1 VRSPRCAQRA
11 EAAVCTVI
19 LGRDVTGPGEI
30 LIAANRDEDPARPSD
45 PPGVL
50 LESPRLVGGRDRVS
64 GGTWLAVQAPHSGLA
79 AGEAGANEPAR
90 ITMLLNRRPL
100 PGAPVPA
107 RSRGLL
113 VIDVAR
119 AADPRAAARAE
130 AATGRYGPC
139 TLLHASPRA
148 CWWLAI
154 PGDGPVRGGD
164 IAPGWHAIT
173 HAEMDDIDEPRTA
186 WLVQKLARLEERN
199 VESALGRLATLLAH
213 HGDATSPPVCLHEGR
228 MQTVSAALI
237 ALTHERAI
245 YRHAEGRPCTQP
257 FVDVSSLLRAGRSND
272 EAP

>member
-1 VRSPRCAQRA
+1 M
-11 EAAVCTVI
+11 CTVL

-30 LIAANRDEDPARPSD
+30 LIAANRDENRARPSD
-45 PPGVL
+45 PPLVL
-50 LESPRLVGGRDRVS
+50 LDSPRLVGGRDRVA
-64 GGTWLAVQAPHSGLA
+64 GGTWLAVRAEGRAH
-79 AGEAGANEPAR
+79 
-90 ITMLLNRRPL
+90 ITLLLNRRPL
-100 PGAPVPA
+100 PGAPVPE

-119 AADPRAAARAE
+119 AADPRAAAQAE
-130 AATGRYGPC
+130 AESGRYGPC
-139 TLLHASPRA
+139 TLLHASTRA

-173 HAEMDDIDEPRTA
+173 HAELDDADEPRTA
-186 WLVQKLARLEERN
+186 WLMRKLADIEERA
-199 VESALGRLATLLAH
+199 VEPALGRLAALLAH

-228 MQTVSAALI
+228 MPTVSAALL
-237 ALTHERAI
+237 ALTRGRPI

-257 FVDVSSLLRAGRSND
+257 FVDVSSLLGAARTND

>member
-1 VRSPRCAQRA
+1 M
-11 EAAVCTVI
+11 CTVLI
-19 LGRDVTGPGEI
+19 GRDVTGPGEI
-30 LIAANRDEDPARPSD
+30 LIAANRDENPARPSD

-50 LESPRLVGGRDRVS
+50 LDAPRLVGGRDRVA
-64 GGTWLAVQAPHSGLA
+64 GGTWLAVRTPTPDGGRAKT
-79 AGEAGANEPAR
+79 EAGSKTEAGCNV
-90 ITMLLNRRPL
+90 TMLLNRRPL

-119 AADPRAAARAE
+119 AADPRAAAHAE
-130 AATGRYGPC
+130 AASGRYGPC
-139 TLLHASPRA
+139 TLLHASSRS

-173 HAEMDDIDEPRTA
+173 HAELDDANEPRTA
-186 WLVQKLARLEERN
+186 WLIEKLADLDERG
-199 VESALGRLATLLAH
+199 VESALARLASLLAH
-213 HGDATSPPVCLHEGR
+213 HGDATSPAVCLHEGR
-228 MQTVSAALI
+228 MPTVSAALI
-237 ALTHERAI
+237 ALTRGRAI

-257 FVDVSSLLRAGRSND
+257 FVDVSSLLRADRKSD

>member
-1 VRSPRCAQRA
+1 M
-11 EAAVCTVI
+11 CTVL

-45 PPGVL
+45 PPRIL
-50 LESPRLVGGRDRVS
+50 LDSPRLIGGRDRMA
-64 GGTWLAVQAPHSGLA
+64 GGTWLAVRLPPSSHSGRA
-79 AGEAGANEPAR
+79 AGEAGSEAS

-119 AADPRAAARAE
+119 AADPRATAEAE
-130 AATGRYGPC
+130 AASGRYGPC
-139 TLLHASPRA
+139 TLVHASPDA

-154 PGDGPVRGGD
+154 PGNGPVRSGG

-173 HAEMDDIDEPRTA
+173 HAELDDRSEPRTA
-186 WLVQKLARLEERN
+186 WLMGQLARVPATAAEPALE
-199 VESALGRLATLLAH
+199 RLAALLAH
-213 HGDATSPPVCLHEGR
+213 HGDGTSPPVCLHDGR
-228 MQTVSAALI
+228 MQTVSAAMI
-237 ALTHERAI
+237 ALSRERLV
-245 YRHAEGRPCTQP
+245 YRHGEGRPCTQP
-257 FVDVSSLLRAGRSND
+257 FVDVLAALAPGGTPRSGRTND